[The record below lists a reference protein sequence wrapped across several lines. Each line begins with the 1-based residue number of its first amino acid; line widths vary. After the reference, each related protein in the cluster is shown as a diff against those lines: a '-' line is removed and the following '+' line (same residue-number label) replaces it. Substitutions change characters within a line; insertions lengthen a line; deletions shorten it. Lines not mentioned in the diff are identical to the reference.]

1 MPSKWQE
8 IPNSPVRTSAVTGI
22 HACTSVVRHSWTAS
36 SGTCAGSASHEL
48 PSASAPASW
57 SARGPSPARGM
68 HPVHPT
74 NTRSRCKQVP
84 TTYNK
89 NHWVIENVV
98 LGMQDVFQDNVV
110 VVSGMQLLRLRS
122 AIRRHHPPQRAVLSQ
137 ICCFGERKVVLSQIL
152 LDGAEPRDAG
162 TTLKVKGQSHQTQ
175 LTRR

>member
-1 MPSKWQE
+1 MKFAPVNSSWQWLSS
-8 IPNSPVRTSAVTGI
+8 ISTSSSSLLIICQFVNNTHSSSSSSSSSSATVIATTAPHCQPQTVMYLYAIKCLNSTESHGQWV
-22 HACTSVVRHSWTAS
+22 ACRQFCWDTW
-36 SGTCAGSASHEL
+36 
-48 PSASAPASW
+48 P
-57 SARGPSPARGM
+57 
-68 HPVHPT
+68 
-74 NTRSRCKQVP
+74 
-84 TTYNK
+84 
-89 NHWVIENVV
+89 
-98 LGMQDVFQDNVV
+98 VV